1 MITRRQLAIGA
12 SAVVALGAIGT
23 LGAFGVFDSREGS
36 FRTAEA
42 QPISMLELEAKG
54 PLDDIVM
61 GQATAPVTIIE
72 YASMTCPHCA
82 HFATE
87 TFPALKEKYID
98 TGKVRYIMREYP
110 LNQPAVAASMAIRCA
125 GPENYYPL
133 TETLFAEQRKWVV
146 DDNFLAHLYDI
157 VKQAGLQE
165 SKFQECLSDRD
176 LLAKIQETRDR
187 AEKRFKVNST
197 PTFFING
204 TKFAGAL
211 SMDELD
217 KALEPYLKKAG

>member
-12 SAVVALGAIGT
+12 TAVAALGVVGA
-23 LGAFGVFDSREGS
+23 LGAFGVFDSRDGS
-36 FRTAEA
+36 ITSAEA

-54 PLDDIVM
+54 PLDDIVL
-61 GQATAPVTIIE
+61 GQATAPVTIVE

-98 TGKVRYIMREYP
+98 TGKVRYILREFP

-125 GPENYYPL
+125 SAENYYPL
-133 TETLFAEQRKWVV
+133 TETLFAEQRKWMVE
-146 DDNFLAHLYDI
+146 DNFLGRLYDI
-157 VKQAGLQE
+157 VKQAGLTE
-165 SKFQECLSDRD
+165 AKFKECLSDRD

-187 AEKRFKVNST
+187 AEKKFKVNST

-211 SMDELD
+211 TIADLD
-217 KALEPYLKKAG
+217 KAIEPYVKKAE